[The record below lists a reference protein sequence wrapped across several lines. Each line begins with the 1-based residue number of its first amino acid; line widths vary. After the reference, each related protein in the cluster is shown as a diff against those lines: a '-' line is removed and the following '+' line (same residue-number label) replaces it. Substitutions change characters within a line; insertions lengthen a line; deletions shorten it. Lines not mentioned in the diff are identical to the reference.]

1 MSRAA
6 RNYAERGIPVGPCK
20 PWPEKSPRWKKGLLE
35 RGFNDYTTD
44 LAKIDA
50 FWEEFPDASIGT
62 RLGEWRLRSEGG
74 QIRVV
79 RVVAVDVDV
88 ESKKGHGVDGF
99 AGLKELEG
107 RLGPLPRTWTNE
119 TPSDGEHR
127 LFLLPEDVE
136 LTNLEGANALAPG
149 VELKANGQ
157 VLAPPSP
164 GYRVKVKA
172 QVAELPRAWV
182 DACVERSS
190 SKKNRKDLRGEK
202 GHAKAKTPVGER
214 VPEGGR
220 YFFLLSE
227 CGRLHDGTRDLARL
241 VEDLDAINH
250 ERCDPPWARWEVEKQ
265 ARWTYLKLQPCSPQ
279 KPEELLELVE
289 VLEDYWFAAERKG
302 LGARSEARFERLLIR
317 EGMRVGTVIPAG
329 LRVEISFREVAE
341 ELGCHLNTVIN
352 MVKRL
357 KRKGKLRQD
366 NEGRTGPER
375 GAFVLLDPRGGCD
388 TPTNSSPLQREGC
401 SSVTRTSRKGA
412 AELETSH
419 SRHLGPVGYSGEDA
433 LCLVEA
439 YGSQTRE
446 ELAVR
451 LSWSRARDLE
461 RLHLRPLVERGL
473 LDLHGDLYAIPGDY
487 RERSA
492 SVRREPYSTVQLRAV
507 RLRTPVGVVVVV
519 VETGSVASEE
529 GREHADRAEYAAQR
543 AKFRKDW
550 EANLIRAGDHARSER
565 AETRAPHE
573 ERATSSHRTAS
584 AATRSPTTTE
594 RRTCTPGCRHV
605 NDGHCCYHDDSPFRA
620 KEVA

>member
-20 PWPEKSPRWKKGLLE
+20 PWPEKSPRWKKVLLE

-107 RLGPLPRTWTNE
+107 KLGTLPRTWTNE
-119 TPSDGEHR
+119 TPSDGEHC

-172 QVAELPRAWV
+172 QVAELPRAWL
-182 DACVERSS
+182 DAWVERSS
-190 SKKNRKDLRGEK
+190 SKENRKDLRGEK

-250 ERCDPPWARWEVEKQ
+250 ERCDPPWARWEVEKR
-265 ARWTYLKLQPCSPQ
+265 ARSTFKLQPCSPQ
-279 KPEELLELVE
+279 KPKELLELVE
-289 VLEDYWFAAERKG
+289 VLEDSWFDAERKG
-302 LGARSEARFERLLIR
+302 LGAMNEARFERLLIR

-419 SRHLGPVGYSGEDA
+419 SRHLGPVGYSGEEA
-433 LCLVEA
+433 LCFVEA
-439 YGSQTRE
+439 YGPQTRE
-446 ELAVR
+446 ELAER
-451 LSWSRARDLE
+451 LGWSRARDLE

-473 LDLHGDLYAIPGDY
+473 LELRDDLYVIPSDY
-487 RERSA
+487 QERSE
-492 SVRREPYSTVQLRAV
+492 SVRREAYSTVQLRAV
-507 RLRTPVGVVVVV
+507 RLRTPVRVVVVV

-529 GREHADRAEYAAQR
+529 ERERVDRAEYAAQR

-565 AETRAPHE
+565 AEMRAPHE
-573 ERATSSHRTAS
+573 ERATTSHRTAT
-584 AATRSPTTTE
+584 ATTRSPTTTE
-594 RRTCTPGCRHV
+594 RRAHTTGCRCGGRHRCL
-605 NDGHCCYHDDSPFRA
+605 DHDSPLRA